1 LAKGQLTEAIMP
13 EPANPPSDKGGDY
26 ASGWWGEE
34 QAKQGVDV
42 PGPYGRKPEVSPKAP
57 DLKKT
62 SKAPK

>member
-1 LAKGQLTEAIMP
+1 MSGSRPQSPDTQAP
-13 EPANPPSDKGGDY
+13 DPSGAGGDY

-42 PGPYGRKPEVSPKAP
+42 PGPYGRKPEVSPEAP

-62 SKAPK
+62 PRPGK

>member
-1 LAKGQLTEAIMP
+1 MEAVMS
-13 EPANPPSDKGGDY
+13 EPSNTSPGKGGDY

-34 QAKQGVDV
+34 AAKQGIDV

-62 SKAPK
+62 SKSPK